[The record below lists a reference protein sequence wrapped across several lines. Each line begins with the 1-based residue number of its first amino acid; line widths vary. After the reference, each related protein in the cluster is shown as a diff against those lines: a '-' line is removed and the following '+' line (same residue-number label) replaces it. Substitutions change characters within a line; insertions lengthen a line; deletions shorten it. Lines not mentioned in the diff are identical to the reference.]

1 MEQHEIR
8 KRLKKELDKGRYEHT
23 KGVMYT
29 AGCMAMAYETSI
41 EQAMLAGL
49 LHDCAKCIPD
59 DEKLQICEEHDIPI
73 NAVEY
78 ESPFLLHAKLG
89 AYLAETVY
97 EVKDPEILHAIKVH
111 TTGAPDMSTLDK
123 IIYIA
128 DYIEPGRNKA
138 ADLPRVRKL
147 AFEDLDTCMAEILCD
162 TNFLHLHSG
171 TMGAGHGHSDKL
183 HIDLVVNGE
192 DVLMDGGRYTYVSG
206 PKRFSYK
213 DPSGHNTITVDDLPF
228 TVCKDSWECSKLSQ
242 PVKENFRCMELA
254 EFAQAGQ
261 LGYMDLPGGVYVNR
275 KVVYIKPDLYVLADE
290 MYTGDRHTYQQ
301 YFHFNNHGTVT
312 QNAPGEKKFPCVAY
326 RGKMAEADFYFV
338 SAQVKAELKSGHIA
352 RHYNVEEENTVCK
365 VTKQGEGFTSL
376 ITVIDAQPG
385 RPLSI
390 VRNAEHQL
398 FYSLPFFL
406 RRFHL

>member
-97 EVKDPEILHAIKVH
+97 EVKDPEILHPIKVH
-111 TTGAPDMSTLDK
+111 TTGAPDMSMLDK

-147 AFEDLDTCMAEILCD
+147 AFEDLDECMYQILKD
-162 TNFLHLHSG
+162 TLSYLDENPNDVDSATKDAYAYYTMLH
-171 TMGAGHGHSDKL
+171 
-183 HIDLVVNGE
+183 E
-192 DVLMDGGRYTYVSG
+192 DRLKIR
-206 PKRFSYK
+206 K
-213 DPSGHNTITVDDLPF
+213 
-228 TVCKDSWECSKLSQ
+228 
-242 PVKENFRCMELA
+242 
-254 EFAQAGQ
+254 QA
-261 LGYMDLPGGVYVNR
+261 
-275 KVVYIKPDLYVLADE
+275 
-290 MYTGDRHTYQQ
+290 
-301 YFHFNNHGTVT
+301 
-312 QNAPGEKKFPCVAY
+312 
-326 RGKMAEADFYFV
+326 
-338 SAQVKAELKSGHIA
+338 
-352 RHYNVEEENTVCK
+352 
-365 VTKQGEGFTSL
+365 
-376 ITVIDAQPG
+376 
-385 RPLSI
+385 
-390 VRNAEHQL
+390 
-398 FYSLPFFL
+398 
-406 RRFHL
+406 